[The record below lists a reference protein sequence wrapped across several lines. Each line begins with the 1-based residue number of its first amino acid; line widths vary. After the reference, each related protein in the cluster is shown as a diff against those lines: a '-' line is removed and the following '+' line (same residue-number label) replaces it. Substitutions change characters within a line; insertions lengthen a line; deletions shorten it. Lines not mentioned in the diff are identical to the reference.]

1 MPMKPEPT
9 NYNWNA
15 FGGVTPRLH
24 DLMVARGDGAK
35 KIWGTEMGAPVPT
48 YRQGVTTDNNYLAAY
63 ITEAFSAWK
72 QWSWT
77 GPLLWYSYRD
87 LGTDSSDPEQVFGL
101 VKRDYSGKAP
111 AVDAFV
117 AGARS

>member
-1 MPMKPEPT
+1 
-9 NYNWNA
+9 
-15 FGGVTPRLH
+15 
-24 DLMVARGDGAK
+24 
-35 KIWGTEMGAPVPT
+35 
-48 YRQGVTTDNNYLAAY
+48 
-63 ITEAFSAWK
+63 
-72 QWSWT
+72 
-77 GPLLWYSYRD
+77 LLWYSYRD